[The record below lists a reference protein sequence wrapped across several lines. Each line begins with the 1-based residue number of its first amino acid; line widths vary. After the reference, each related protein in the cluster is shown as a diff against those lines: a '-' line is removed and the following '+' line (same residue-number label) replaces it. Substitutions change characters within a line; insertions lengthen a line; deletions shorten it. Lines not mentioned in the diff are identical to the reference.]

1 MTIWDLPGPA
11 GFVDSVERSLRDGVN
26 VVVRFPSAMPD
37 GFSDVITRNSRRF
50 LTVSKFECNRS
61 PLKSLREK
69 YIPNGLF
76 CGDSVKGLC
85 ENEAF
90 RGRLIWLEGL
100 NDDLW
105 PCWRE
110 FLIKYAEAS
119 RSIPTLGRTLFLAP
133 LAGEP
138 PGDPPQA
145 DVTVA
150 VHDWSDVVDEM
161 DLLFFAH
168 NRLLERRM
176 ELSRRLLLA
185 TTVAHVACWDV
196 DTAVRMLDEAP
207 HIILEPYE
215 MLRSLAKEKH
225 WTTETLSDWQL
236 GTSSG
241 SGVAHAALAV
251 LADPPREI
259 RRRLWS
265 AQASVLLPRIESHR
279 HVFVER
285 NWNTIGRLLYRTGNG
300 EKNPY
305 DAELGELLFLF
316 QHGNRDRATRSFLS
330 GLRDARN
337 ALAHLEPGTA
347 LELAQLD
354 ETAAARNVPFASG
367 R

>member
-1 MTIWDLPGPA
+1 MTIWELPGPA
-11 GFVDSVERSLRDGVN
+11 GFVESVERSLRDGVN
-26 VVVRFPSAMPD
+26 VVVRFPGAMPD
-37 GFSDVITRNSRRF
+37 GFSDVVTRNARRF
-50 LTVSKFECNRS
+50 LTTNKFECTRF

-69 YIPNGLF
+69 YVPNGLF
-76 CGDSVKGLC
+76 PGDSVQRLC

-105 PCWRE
+105 PEWRE
-110 FLIKYAEAS
+110 FLSRYAEAS
-119 RSIPTLGRTLFLAP
+119 RSIPTLGRTLFIAP
-133 LAGEP
+133 LEGEP

-145 DVTVA
+145 DVTMA
-150 VHDWSDVVDEM
+150 VHDWSEVVDEM

-168 NRLLERRM
+168 NRLPERRM
-176 ELSRRLLLA
+176 ELSQRLLLA
-185 TTVAHVACWDV
+185 TTVAHVACWDI
-196 DTAVRMLDEAP
+196 DTADRMLNEAP
-207 HIILEPYE
+207 HVILEPYE

-225 WTTETLSDWQL
+225 WTSETPSNWQL
-236 GTSSG
+236 GTASG

-251 LADPPREI
+251 LTDPPREI

-285 NWNTIGRLLYRTGNG
+285 NWNTIERLSYRAGNG
-300 EKNPY
+300 VKDPY

-316 QHGNRDRATRSFLS
+316 QHGSRDRATHRFLS

-337 ALAHLEPGTA
+337 ALAHLEPLPPGTA

-354 ETAAARNVPFASG
+354 ETSVVRSVP
-367 R
+367 

>member
-1 MTIWDLPGPA
+1 
-11 GFVDSVERSLRDGVN
+11 
-26 VVVRFPSAMPD
+26 MPD
-37 GFSDVITRNSRRF
+37 GFSDVVTRNSRRF
-50 LTVSKFECNRS
+50 LTINKFECTRF
-61 PLKSLREK
+61 PLKDLREK
-69 YIPNGLF
+69 YVPNGLF
-76 CGDSVKGLC
+76 SGDSVKRLC
-85 ENEAF
+85 ENDAF

-105 PCWRE
+105 PRWRE
-110 FLIKYAEAS
+110 FLGRYAEAS
-119 RSIPTLGRTLFLAP
+119 RTIPTLRRTLFVAP

-145 DVTVA
+145 DVTMA

-168 NRLLERRM
+168 NRLPERQM
-176 ELSRRLLLA
+176 ELSQRLLLA

-196 DTAVRMLDEAP
+196 DTADRMLDEAP
-207 HIILEPYE
+207 HVILEPYE

-225 WTTETLSDWQL
+225 WNTETPSDWQL
-236 GTSSG
+236 GTASG

-279 HVFVER
+279 HVFVQR
-285 NWNTIGRLLYRTGNG
+285 NWHTIERLSCRAGNG
-300 EKNPY
+300 VKDPY

-316 QHGNRDRATRSFLS
+316 ERGSPDRAIRRFLRD
-330 GLRDARN
+330 LRDARN
-337 ALAHLEPGTA
+337 ALAHLEPLPPSGALGLARLDRTA
-347 LELAQLD
+347 ILG
-354 ETAAARNVPFASG
+354 NVP
-367 R
+367 